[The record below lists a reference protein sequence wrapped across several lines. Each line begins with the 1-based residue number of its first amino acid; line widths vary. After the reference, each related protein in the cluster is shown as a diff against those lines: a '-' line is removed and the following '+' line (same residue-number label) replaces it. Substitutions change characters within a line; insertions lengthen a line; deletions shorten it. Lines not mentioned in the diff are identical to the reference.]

1 MLKFNGGEIVDID
14 YLLFLQGLRESLGE
28 DSIKFFELVSFI
40 PKSPLSV
47 LIPGILFWCINKRAG
62 LLLMFVATL
71 GQVIN
76 QLVKNTFCV
85 YRPWVFN
92 EDLLPVEKDMLK
104 ASSYAF
110 PSAHTVMTTAIYG
123 GLAYFYRKK
132 FPALIIPC
140 VIIILLVALSRNF
153 LGVHTPQDVL
163 FAMLETFILIFLA
176 DKFLFW
182 LEWNKSFSTL
192 AFIAGIIF
200 CAIAASYFMLKNYPV
215 DYLHGKIIVETFQAQ
230 LDSVDKVACFA
241 GFLIGAFLENKFV
254 NFKVN
259 VSTSTKIYRAVIG
272 CIVGGAMFAIL
283 YLIKMTDIEILYEFC
298 KGFIPFI
305 SVIFLAPLTFTYM
318 EKKFYL

>member
-1 MLKFNGGEIVDID
+1 MDID
-14 YLLFLQGLRESLGE
+14 CLILLQGLRESLG
-28 DSIKFFELVSFI
+28 DNSIKFFELISFI

-62 LLLMFVATL
+62 LYLMFLATF

-85 YRPWVFN
+85 YRPWIFHDN
-92 EDLLPVEKDMLK
+92 LLPVQADMLK
-104 ASSYAF
+104 ASSYSF
-110 PSAHTVMTTAIYG
+110 PSGHTSMATAIYG

-140 VIIILLVALSRNF
+140 VLIILLVALSRNF

-163 FAMLETFILIFLA
+163 FAMLEISVIIFFA
-176 DKFLFW
+176 DKFFFW
-182 LEWNKSFSTL
+182 LEWNRAFSTL

-200 CAIAASYFMLKNYPV
+200 CTIATIYFMMKSYPV
-215 DYLHGKIIVETFQAQ
+215 DYSHGKIIVETAKAQ
-230 LDSVDKVACFA
+230 LDSVDKIACFA
-241 GFLIGAFLENKFV
+241 GFLIGAFLEHKFI
-254 NFKVN
+254 NFKLN

-272 CIVGGAMFAIL
+272 SIVGGAMMAIL
-283 YLIKMTDIEILYEFC
+283 YLIKLTDIEILYEFC

-305 SVIFLAPLTFTYM
+305 SIIYLAPLTFTYM